1 VVTQL
6 WSNNKASL
14 IWEGQTVDDAMGRF
28 AVGRQRAL
36 VVVSQTLRPKGLLWA
51 QAVMEFLAAGGPGT
65 EPIDGLVDPLLLIFQ
80 QDGGLPAPGLLS
92 AGQLP
97 AAVVD
102 EKGRLVGVIGEEE
115 FFQALVDE
123 NNSLRD
129 AEMDLQAIMDSAED
143 LMCISDGSGA
153 KLRISPSAEK
163 LYGAAAQEL
172 VGKNVRD
179 LERNGIYFPSATRL
193 AIEKKAQVTV
203 TQVTKTDR
211 KLMVT
216 ANPIFNEAG
225 EIVRV
230 VSISK
235 DITDLHK
242 LEQELENTKELMEKY
257 EKELSELRKV
267 NLDHYQIV
275 ASSKAM
281 QGLLQ
286 LAAKVATVDS
296 TVFILGESGVGKEM
310 VAKLIHGES
319 KRKNGPFIKINCG
332 AIPET
337 LLESEL
343 FGYEKGAFTGANREG
358 KPGLMELAHK
368 GTLFLDEIGELPLN
382 LQVKLLRVL
391 QEQEIVRVGGV
402 RPIKVDLRIITATNR
417 DIEQM
422 VEEGTFR
429 RDLYYRLNVVPI
441 YVPPLR
447 ERREDIPALVHHFL
461 QRLSQK
467 YSRSRQVTPEAMELL
482 FNYSWPGNVREL
494 ENIIERVVVT
504 SDSSQITVADLPVE
518 LQHGDRKTMKVVV
531 NGIIPL
537 KMATEAVEEQLIRR
551 AMERYKSTY
560 KAARALGINQS
571 TVVRKVQKYC
581 KNGTGQYA

>member
-1 VVTQL
+1 MVTQL
-6 WSNNKASL
+6 WSSNKSYL
-14 IWEGQTVDDAMGRF
+14 IWEGQAVKDAVERF
-28 AVGRQRAL
+28 AVGKQRAL
-36 VVVSQTLRPKGLLWA
+36 VVVSQSFVPVGILWA
-51 QAVMEFLAAGGPGT
+51 QAVMEFLAAGGSGT
-65 EPIDGLVDPLLLIFQ
+65 ESIDGLVDSQLLLLQ
-80 QDGGLPAPGLLS
+80 QDGELPEPGLLE
-92 AGQLP
+92 GKLP

-102 EKGRLVGVIGEEE
+102 DKGRLVGVIGEKECI
-115 FFQALVDE
+115 QALAAE
-123 NNSLRD
+123 NSSLRD
-129 AEMDLQAIMDSAED
+129 AEIDLKAIMDSAED

-163 LYGAAAQEL
+163 LYGTAAQEL

-193 AIEKKAQVTV
+193 AIEKKARVTV
-203 TQVTKTDR
+203 TQVTKSDR

-216 ANPIFNEAG
+216 ANPIINGAG

-235 DITDLHK
+235 DITDLHQ
-242 LEQELENTKELMEKY
+242 LEQELENTKEMMEKY

-267 NLDHYQIV
+267 NLDDYEIIGN
-275 ASSKAM
+275 SKAM

-286 LAAKVATVDS
+286 LATKVAAVDS
-296 TVFILGESGVGKEM
+296 TVLILGESGVGKEL

-319 KRKNGPFIKINCG
+319 KRRDGPFIKINCG

-343 FGYEKGAFTGANREG
+343 FGYDKGAFTGANREG

-368 GTLFLDEIGELPLN
+368 GTLFLDEIAELPLN

-402 RPIKVDLRIITATNR
+402 KPIKVDIRIITATNR

-441 YVPPLR
+441 PVPPLR

-461 QRLSQK
+461 QRFSQK
-467 YSRSRQVTPEAMELL
+467 YSRSRQITPEAMELL

-494 ENIIERVVVT
+494 ENIIERIVVT
-504 SDSSQITVADLPVE
+504 SDSSQITVDDLPAE
-518 LQHGDRKTMKVVV
+518 LQHGDRKTKKVVV

-571 TVVRKVQKYC
+571 TVVRKVQKYL
-581 KNGTGQYA
+581 KNGTG

>member
-1 VVTQL
+1 L
-6 WSNNKASL
+6 WSSNKSYL
-14 IWEGQTVDDAMGRF
+14 IWEGQAVKDAVERF
-28 AVGRQRAL
+28 AVGKQRAL
-36 VVVSQTLRPKGLLWA
+36 VVVSQSFVPVGILWA
-51 QAVMEFLAAGGPGT
+51 QAVMEFLAAGGSGT
-65 EPIDGLVDPLLLIFQ
+65 ESIDGLVDSQLLLLQ
-80 QDGGLPAPGLLS
+80 QDGELPEPGLLE
-92 AGQLP
+92 GKLP

-102 EKGRLVGVIGEEE
+102 DKGRLVGVIGEKECI
-115 FFQALVDE
+115 QALAAE
-123 NNSLRD
+123 NSSLRD
-129 AEMDLQAIMDSAED
+129 AEIDLKAIMDSAED

-163 LYGAAAQEL
+163 LYGTAAQEL

-193 AIEKKAQVTV
+193 AIEKKARVTV
-203 TQVTKTDR
+203 TQVTKSDR

-216 ANPIFNEAG
+216 ANPIINGAG

-235 DITDLHK
+235 DITDLHQ
-242 LEQELENTKELMEKY
+242 LEQELENTKEMMEKY

-267 NLDHYQIV
+267 NLDDYEIIGN
-275 ASSKAM
+275 SKAM

-286 LAAKVATVDS
+286 LATKVAAVDS
-296 TVFILGESGVGKEM
+296 TVLILGESGVGKEL

-319 KRKNGPFIKINCG
+319 KRRDGPFIKINCG

-343 FGYEKGAFTGANREG
+343 FGYDKGAFTGANREG

-368 GTLFLDEIGELPLN
+368 GTLFLDEIAELPLN

-402 RPIKVDLRIITATNR
+402 KPIKVDIRIITATNR

-441 YVPPLR
+441 PVPPLR

-461 QRLSQK
+461 QRFSQK
-467 YSRSRQVTPEAMELL
+467 YSRSRQITPEAMELL

-494 ENIIERVVVT
+494 ENIIERIVVT
-504 SDSSQITVADLPVE
+504 SDSSQITVDDLPAE
-518 LQHGDRKTMKVVV
+518 LQHGDRKTKKVVV

-571 TVVRKVQKYC
+571 TVVRKVQKYL
-581 KNGTGQYA
+581 KNGTG

>member
-1 VVTQL
+1 VATQL
-6 WSNNKASL
+6 WSTNKSYL
-14 IWEGQTVDDAMGRF
+14 IWEGQTVKDAVERF
-28 AVGRQRAL
+28 AVEKQRAL
-36 VVVSQTLRPKGLLWA
+36 VVVNQSLKPVGILWA

-65 EPIDGLVDPLLLIFQ
+65 VPIDGLVDPQILLFRQ
-80 QDGGLPAPGLLS
+80 EEGLPDPELLDNK
-92 AGQLP
+92 LP

-102 EKGRLVGVIGEEE
+102 DRGRLVGVIGEKEC
-115 FFQALVDE
+115 FQALVEE
-123 NNSLRD
+123 NTSLRD
-129 AEMDLQAIMDSAED
+129 AEIDLQAIMDSAED

-163 LYGAAAQEL
+163 LYGTAAKEL

-179 LERNGIYFPSATRL
+179 LERTGIYFPSATRL
-193 AIEKKAQVTV
+193 AIEKKSRITV
-203 TQVTKTDR
+203 TQVTKSDR

-216 ANPIFNEAG
+216 ANPILNEAG
-225 EIVRV
+225 EVVRV

-235 DITDLHK
+235 DITDLHQ

-267 NLDHYQIV
+267 NLDDYQIIG
-275 ASSKAM
+275 SSKAM
-281 QGLLQ
+281 QSLLQ
-286 LAAKVATVDS
+286 LATKVAAVDS
-296 TVFILGESGVGKEM
+296 SVLILGESGVGKEL

-319 KRKNGPFIKINCG
+319 KRRNGPFIKINCG

-368 GTLFLDEIGELPLN
+368 GTLFLDEIAELPLN

-422 VEEGTFR
+422 VEEGSFR

-461 QRLSQK
+461 QRFSHR
-467 YSRSRQVTPEAMELL
+467 YARSRQVTPEAMELL

-504 SDSSQITVADLPVE
+504 SDSSQITVADLPAE
-518 LQHGDRKTMKVVV
+518 LQHGDRKTKKVVV

-537 KMATEAVEEQLIRR
+537 KVATEAVEEQLIRR

-571 TVVRKVQKYC
+571 TVVRKVQKYL
-581 KNGTGQYA
+581 KNGTG

>member
-1 VVTQL
+1 MVTQL
-6 WSNNKASL
+6 WSSNKSYL
-14 IWEGQTVDDAMGRF
+14 IWEGQAVKDAVERF
-28 AVGRQRAL
+28 AVGKQRAL
-36 VVVSQTLRPKGLLWA
+36 VVVSQSFVPVGILWA
-51 QAVMEFLAAGGPGT
+51 QAVMEFLAAGGSGT
-65 EPIDGLVDPLLLIFQ
+65 ESIDGLVDSQLLLLQ
-80 QDGGLPAPGLLS
+80 QDGELPEPGLLE
-92 AGQLP
+92 GKLP

-102 EKGRLVGVIGEEE
+102 DKGRLVGVIGEKECI
-115 FFQALVDE
+115 QALAAE
-123 NNSLRD
+123 NSSLRD
-129 AEMDLQAIMDSAED
+129 AEIDLKAIMDSAED

-163 LYGAAAQEL
+163 LYGTAAQEL

-193 AIEKKAQVTV
+193 AIEKKARVTV
-203 TQVTKTDR
+203 TQVTKSDR

-216 ANPIFNEAG
+216 ANPIINGAG

-235 DITDLHK
+235 DITDLHQ
-242 LEQELENTKELMEKY
+242 LEQELENTKEMMEKY

-267 NLDHYQIV
+267 NLDDYEIIGN
-275 ASSKAM
+275 SKAM

-286 LAAKVATVDS
+286 LATKVAAVDS
-296 TVFILGESGVGKEM
+296 TVLILGESGVGKEL

-319 KRKNGPFIKINCG
+319 KRRDGPFIKINCG

-343 FGYEKGAFTGANREG
+343 FGYDKGAFTGANREG

-368 GTLFLDEIGELPLN
+368 GTLFLDEIAELPLN

-402 RPIKVDLRIITATNR
+402 KPIKVDIRIITATNR

-441 YVPPLR
+441 PVPPLR

-461 QRLSQK
+461 QRFSQK
-467 YSRSRQVTPEAMELL
+467 YSRSRQITPEAMELL

-494 ENIIERVVVT
+494 ENIIERIVVT
-504 SDSSQITVADLPVE
+504 SDSSQITVDDLPVE
-518 LQHGDRKTMKVVV
+518 LQHGDRKTKKVVV

-571 TVVRKVQKYC
+571 TVVRKVQKYL
-581 KNGTGQYA
+581 KNGTG

>member
-1 VVTQL
+1 MVTQL
-6 WSNNKASL
+6 WSSNKSYL
-14 IWEGQTVDDAMGRF
+14 IWEGQAVKDAVERF
-28 AVGRQRAL
+28 AVGKQRAL
-36 VVVSQTLRPKGLLWA
+36 VVVSQSFVPVGILWA
-51 QAVMEFLAAGGPGT
+51 QAVMEFLAAGGSGT
-65 EPIDGLVDPLLLIFQ
+65 EFIDGLVDSQLLLLQ
-80 QDGGLPAPGLLS
+80 QDGELPEPGLLE
-92 AGQLP
+92 GKLP

-102 EKGRLVGVIGEEE
+102 DKGRLVGVIGEKECI
-115 FFQALVDE
+115 QALAAE
-123 NNSLRD
+123 NSSLRD
-129 AEMDLQAIMDSAED
+129 AEIDLKAIMDSAED

-163 LYGAAAQEL
+163 LYGTAAQEL

-193 AIEKKAQVTV
+193 AIEKKARVTV
-203 TQVTKTDR
+203 TQVTKSDR

-216 ANPIFNEAG
+216 ANPIINGAG

-235 DITDLHK
+235 DITDLHQ
-242 LEQELENTKELMEKY
+242 LEQELENTKEMMEKY

-267 NLDHYQIV
+267 NLDDYEIIGN
-275 ASSKAM
+275 SKAM

-286 LAAKVATVDS
+286 LATKVAAVDS
-296 TVFILGESGVGKEM
+296 TVLILGESGVGKEL

-319 KRKNGPFIKINCG
+319 KRRDGPFIKINCG

-343 FGYEKGAFTGANREG
+343 FGYDKGAFTGANREG

-368 GTLFLDEIGELPLN
+368 GTLFLDEIAELPLN

-402 RPIKVDLRIITATNR
+402 KPIKVDIRIITATNR

-441 YVPPLR
+441 PVPPLR

-461 QRLSQK
+461 QRFSQK
-467 YSRSRQVTPEAMELL
+467 YSRSRQITPEAMELL

-494 ENIIERVVVT
+494 ENIIERIVVT
-504 SDSSQITVADLPVE
+504 SDSSQITVDDLPAE
-518 LQHGDRKTMKVVV
+518 LQHGDRKTKKVVV

-571 TVVRKVQKYC
+571 TVVRKVQKYL
-581 KNGTGQYA
+581 KNGTG

>member
-1 VVTQL
+1 MVTQL
-6 WSNNKASL
+6 WSSNKSYL
-14 IWEGQTVDDAMGRF
+14 IWEGQAVKDAVERF
-28 AVGRQRAL
+28 AVGKQRAL
-36 VVVSQTLRPKGLLWA
+36 VVVSQSFVPVGILWA
-51 QAVMEFLAAGGPGT
+51 QAVMEFLAAGGSGT
-65 EPIDGLVDPLLLIFQ
+65 ESIDGLVDSQLLLLQ
-80 QDGGLPAPGLLS
+80 QDGELPEPGLLE
-92 AGQLP
+92 GKLP

-102 EKGRLVGVIGEEE
+102 DKGRLVGVIGEKECI
-115 FFQALVDE
+115 QALAAE
-123 NNSLRD
+123 NSSLRD
-129 AEMDLQAIMDSAED
+129 AEIDLKAIMDSAED

-163 LYGAAAQEL
+163 LYGTAAQEL

-193 AIEKKAQVTV
+193 AIEKKARVTV
-203 TQVTKTDR
+203 TQVTKSDR

-216 ANPIFNEAG
+216 ANPIINGAG

-235 DITDLHK
+235 DITDLHQ
-242 LEQELENTKELMEKY
+242 LEQELENTKEMMEKY

-267 NLDHYQIV
+267 NLDDYEIIGN
-275 ASSKAM
+275 SKAM

-286 LAAKVATVDS
+286 LATKVAAVDS
-296 TVFILGESGVGKEM
+296 TVLILGESGVGKEL

-319 KRKNGPFIKINCG
+319 KRRDGPFIKINCG

-343 FGYEKGAFTGANREG
+343 FGYDKGAFTGANREG

-368 GTLFLDEIGELPLN
+368 GTLFLDEIAELPLN

-402 RPIKVDLRIITATNR
+402 KPIKVDIRIITATNR

-441 YVPPLR
+441 PVPPLR

-461 QRLSQK
+461 QRFSQK
-467 YSRSRQVTPEAMELL
+467 YSRSRQITTEAMELL

-494 ENIIERVVVT
+494 ENIIERIVVT
-504 SDSSQITVADLPVE
+504 SDSSQITVDDLPAE
-518 LQHGDRKTMKVVV
+518 LQHGDRKTKKVVV

-537 KMATEAVEEQLIRR
+537 KMATEAVEEQLLRR

-571 TVVRKVQKYC
+571 TVVRKVQKYL
-581 KNGTGQYA
+581 KNGTG

>member
-1 VVTQL
+1 MVTQL
-6 WSNNKASL
+6 WSSNKSYL
-14 IWEGQTVDDAMGRF
+14 IWEGQAVKDAVERF
-28 AVGRQRAL
+28 AVGKQRAL
-36 VVVSQTLRPKGLLWA
+36 VVVSQSFVPVGILWA
-51 QAVMEFLAAGGPGT
+51 QAVMEFLAVGGSGT
-65 EPIDGLVDPLLLIFQ
+65 ESIDGLVDSQLLLLQ
-80 QDGGLPAPGLLS
+80 QDGELPEPGLLE
-92 AGQLP
+92 GKLP

-102 EKGRLVGVIGEEE
+102 DKGRLVGVIGEKECI
-115 FFQALVDE
+115 QALAAE
-123 NNSLRD
+123 NSSLRD
-129 AEMDLQAIMDSAED
+129 AEIDLKAIMDSAED

-163 LYGAAAQEL
+163 LYGTAAQEL

-193 AIEKKAQVTV
+193 AIEKKARVTV
-203 TQVTKTDR
+203 TQVTKSDR

-216 ANPIFNEAG
+216 ANPIINGAG

-235 DITDLHK
+235 DITDLHQ
-242 LEQELENTKELMEKY
+242 LEQELENTKEMMEKY

-267 NLDHYQIV
+267 NLDDYEIIGN
-275 ASSKAM
+275 SKAM

-286 LAAKVATVDS
+286 LATKVAAVDS
-296 TVFILGESGVGKEM
+296 TVLILGESGVGKEL

-319 KRKNGPFIKINCG
+319 KRRDGPFIKINCG

-343 FGYEKGAFTGANREG
+343 FGYDKGAFTGANREG

-368 GTLFLDEIGELPLN
+368 GTLFLDEIAELPLN

-402 RPIKVDLRIITATNR
+402 KPIKVDIRIITATNR

-441 YVPPLR
+441 PVPPLR

-461 QRLSQK
+461 QRFSQK
-467 YSRSRQVTPEAMELL
+467 YSRSRQITTEAMELL

-494 ENIIERVVVT
+494 ENIIERIVVT
-504 SDSSQITVADLPVE
+504 SDSSQITVDDLPAE
-518 LQHGDRKTMKVVV
+518 LQHGDRKTKKVVV

-560 KAARALGINQS
+560 KAARALGIN
-571 TVVRKVQKYC
+571 
-581 KNGTGQYA
+581 

>member
-6 WSNNKASL
+6 WSSNKSYL
-14 IWEGQTVDDAMGRF
+14 IWEGQAVKDAVERF
-28 AVGRQRAL
+28 AVGKQRAL
-36 VVVSQTLRPKGLLWA
+36 VVVSQSFVPVGILWA
-51 QAVMEFLAAGGPGT
+51 QAVMEFLAAGGSGT
-65 EPIDGLVDPLLLIFQ
+65 ESIDGLVDSQLLLLQ
-80 QDGGLPAPGLLS
+80 QDGELPEPGLLE
-92 AGQLP
+92 GKLP

-102 EKGRLVGVIGEEE
+102 DKGRLVGVIGEKECI
-115 FFQALVDE
+115 QALAAE
-123 NNSLRD
+123 NSSLRD
-129 AEMDLQAIMDSAED
+129 AEIDLKAIMDSAED

-163 LYGAAAQEL
+163 LYGTAAQEL

-193 AIEKKAQVTV
+193 AIEKKARVTV
-203 TQVTKTDR
+203 TQVTKSDR

-216 ANPIFNEAG
+216 ANPIINGAG

-235 DITDLHK
+235 DITDLHQ
-242 LEQELENTKELMEKY
+242 LEQELENTKEMMEKY

-267 NLDHYQIV
+267 NLDDYEIIGN
-275 ASSKAM
+275 SKAM

-286 LAAKVATVDS
+286 LATKVAAVDS
-296 TVFILGESGVGKEM
+296 TVLILGESGVGKEL

-319 KRKNGPFIKINCG
+319 KRRDGPFIKINCG

-343 FGYEKGAFTGANREG
+343 FGYDKGAFTGANREG

-368 GTLFLDEIGELPLN
+368 GTLFLDEIAELPLN

-402 RPIKVDLRIITATNR
+402 KPIKVDIRIITATNR

-441 YVPPLR
+441 PVPPLR

-461 QRLSQK
+461 QRFSQK
-467 YSRSRQVTPEAMELL
+467 YSRSRQITTEAMELL

-494 ENIIERVVVT
+494 ENIIERIVVT
-504 SDSSQITVADLPVE
+504 SDSSQITVDDLPAE
-518 LQHGDRKTMKVVV
+518 LQHGDRKTKKVVV

-571 TVVRKVQKYC
+571 TVVRKVQKYL
-581 KNGTGQYA
+581 KNGTG

>member
-6 WSNNKASL
+6 WSSNKSYL
-14 IWEGQTVDDAMGRF
+14 IWEGQAVKDAVERF
-28 AVGRQRAL
+28 AVGKQRAL
-36 VVVSQTLRPKGLLWA
+36 VVVSQSFVPVGILWA
-51 QAVMEFLAAGGPGT
+51 QAVMEFLAAGGSGT
-65 EPIDGLVDPLLLIFQ
+65 ESIDGLVDSQLLLLQ
-80 QDGGLPAPGLLS
+80 QDGELPEPGLLE
-92 AGQLP
+92 GKLP

-102 EKGRLVGVIGEEE
+102 DKGRLVGVIGEKECI
-115 FFQALVDE
+115 QALAAE
-123 NNSLRD
+123 NSSLRD
-129 AEMDLQAIMDSAED
+129 AEIDLKAIMDSAED

-163 LYGAAAQEL
+163 LYGTAAQEL

-193 AIEKKAQVTV
+193 AIEKKARVTV
-203 TQVTKTDR
+203 TQVTKSDR

-216 ANPIFNEAG
+216 ANPIINGAG

-235 DITDLHK
+235 DITDLHQ
-242 LEQELENTKELMEKY
+242 LEQELENTKEMMEKY

-267 NLDHYQIV
+267 NLDDYEIIGN
-275 ASSKAM
+275 SKAM

-286 LAAKVATVDS
+286 LATKVAAVDS
-296 TVFILGESGVGKEM
+296 TVLILGESGVGKEL

-319 KRKNGPFIKINCG
+319 KRRDGPFIKINCG

-343 FGYEKGAFTGANREG
+343 FGYDKGAFTGANREG

-368 GTLFLDEIGELPLN
+368 GTLFLDEIAELPLN

-402 RPIKVDLRIITATNR
+402 KPIKVDIRIITATNR

-441 YVPPLR
+441 PVPPLR

-461 QRLSQK
+461 QRFSQK
-467 YSRSRQVTPEAMELL
+467 YSRSRQITPEAMELL

-494 ENIIERVVVT
+494 ENIIERIVVT
-504 SDSSQITVADLPVE
+504 SDSSQITVDDLPAE
-518 LQHGDRKTMKVVV
+518 LQHGDRKTKKVVV

-571 TVVRKVQKYC
+571 TVVRKVQKYL
-581 KNGTGQYA
+581 KNGTG

>member
-1 VVTQL
+1 MVTQL
-6 WSNNKASL
+6 WSSNKSYL
-14 IWEGQTVDDAMGRF
+14 IWEGQAVKDAVERF
-28 AVGRQRAL
+28 AVGKQRAL
-36 VVVSQTLRPKGLLWA
+36 VVVSQSFVPVGILWA
-51 QAVMEFLAAGGPGT
+51 QAVMEFLAAGGSGT
-65 EPIDGLVDPLLLIFQ
+65 ESIDGLVDSQLLLLQ
-80 QDGGLPAPGLLS
+80 QDGELPEPGLLE
-92 AGQLP
+92 GKLP

-102 EKGRLVGVIGEEE
+102 DKGRLVGVIGEKECI
-115 FFQALVDE
+115 QALAAE
-123 NNSLRD
+123 NSSLRD
-129 AEMDLQAIMDSAED
+129 AEIDLKAIMDSAED

-163 LYGAAAQEL
+163 LYGTAAQEL

-193 AIEKKAQVTV
+193 AIEKKARVTV
-203 TQVTKTDR
+203 TQVTKSDR

-216 ANPIFNEAG
+216 ANPIINGAG

-235 DITDLHK
+235 DITDLHQ
-242 LEQELENTKELMEKY
+242 LEQELENTKEMMEKY

-267 NLDHYQIV
+267 NLDDYEIIGN
-275 ASSKAM
+275 SKAM

-286 LAAKVATVDS
+286 LATKVAAVDS
-296 TVFILGESGVGKEM
+296 TVLILGESGVGKEL

-319 KRKNGPFIKINCG
+319 KRRDGPFIKINCG

-343 FGYEKGAFTGANREG
+343 FGYDKGAFTGANREG

-368 GTLFLDEIGELPLN
+368 GTLFLDEIAELPLN

-402 RPIKVDLRIITATNR
+402 KPIKVDIRIITATNR

-441 YVPPLR
+441 PVPPLR

-461 QRLSQK
+461 QRFSQK
-467 YSRSRQVTPEAMELL
+467 YSRSRQITTEAMELL

-494 ENIIERVVVT
+494 ENIIERIVVT
-504 SDSSQITVADLPVE
+504 SDSSQITVDDLPAE
-518 LQHGDRKTMKVVV
+518 LQHGDRKTKKVVV

-571 TVVRKVQKYC
+571 TVVRKVQKYL
-581 KNGTGQYA
+581 KNGTG

>member
-6 WSNNKASL
+6 WSSNKSYL
-14 IWEGQTVDDAMGRF
+14 IWEGQAVKDAVERF
-28 AVGRQRAL
+28 AVGKQRAL
-36 VVVSQTLRPKGLLWA
+36 VVVSQSFVPVGILWA
-51 QAVMEFLAAGGPGT
+51 QAVMEFLAAGGSGT
-65 EPIDGLVDPLLLIFQ
+65 ESIDGLVDSQLLLLQ
-80 QDGGLPAPGLLS
+80 QDGELPEPGLLE
-92 AGQLP
+92 GKLP

-102 EKGRLVGVIGEEE
+102 DKGRLVGVIEEKE
-115 FFQALVDE
+115 CIQALAAE
-123 NNSLRD
+123 NSSLRD
-129 AEMDLQAIMDSAED
+129 AEIDLKAIMDSAED

-163 LYGAAAQEL
+163 LYGTAAQEL

-193 AIEKKAQVTV
+193 AIEKKARVTV
-203 TQVTKTDR
+203 TQVTKSDR

-216 ANPIFNEAG
+216 ANPIINGAG

-235 DITDLHK
+235 DITDLHQ
-242 LEQELENTKELMEKY
+242 LEQELENTKEMMEKY

-267 NLDHYQIV
+267 NLDDYEIIGN
-275 ASSKAM
+275 SKAM

-286 LAAKVATVDS
+286 LATKVAAVDS
-296 TVFILGESGVGKEM
+296 TVLILGESGVGKEL

-319 KRKNGPFIKINCG
+319 KRRDGPFIKINCG

-343 FGYEKGAFTGANREG
+343 FGYDKGAFTGANREG

-368 GTLFLDEIGELPLN
+368 GTLFLDEIAELPLN

-402 RPIKVDLRIITATNR
+402 KPIKVDIRIITATNR

-441 YVPPLR
+441 PVPPLR

-461 QRLSQK
+461 QRFSQK
-467 YSRSRQVTPEAMELL
+467 YSRSRQITTEAMELL

-494 ENIIERVVVT
+494 ENIIERIVVT
-504 SDSSQITVADLPVE
+504 SDSSQITVDDLPAE
-518 LQHGDRKTMKVVV
+518 LQHGDRKTKKVVV

-571 TVVRKVQKYC
+571 TVVRKVQKYL
-581 KNGTGQYA
+581 KNGTG

>member
-1 VVTQL
+1 L
-6 WSNNKASL
+6 WSSNKSYL
-14 IWEGQTVDDAMGRF
+14 IWEGQAVKDAVERF
-28 AVGRQRAL
+28 AVGKQRAL
-36 VVVSQTLRPKGLLWA
+36 VVVSQSFVPVGILWA
-51 QAVMEFLAAGGPGT
+51 QAVMEFLAAGGSGT
-65 EPIDGLVDPLLLIFQ
+65 ESIDGLVDSQLLLLQ
-80 QDGGLPAPGLLS
+80 QDGELPEPGLLE
-92 AGQLP
+92 GKLP

-102 EKGRLVGVIGEEE
+102 DKGRLVGVIGEKECI
-115 FFQALVDE
+115 QALAAE
-123 NNSLRD
+123 NSSLRD
-129 AEMDLQAIMDSAED
+129 AEIDLKAIMDSAED

-163 LYGAAAQEL
+163 LYGTAAQEL

-193 AIEKKAQVTV
+193 AIEKKARVTV
-203 TQVTKTDR
+203 TQVTKSDR

-216 ANPIFNEAG
+216 ANPIINGAG

-235 DITDLHK
+235 DITDLHQ
-242 LEQELENTKELMEKY
+242 LEQELENTKEMMEKY

-267 NLDHYQIV
+267 NLDDYEIIGN
-275 ASSKAM
+275 SKAM

-286 LAAKVATVDS
+286 LATKVAAVDS
-296 TVFILGESGVGKEM
+296 TVLILGESGVGKEL

-319 KRKNGPFIKINCG
+319 KRRDGPFIKINCG

-343 FGYEKGAFTGANREG
+343 FGYDKGAFTGANREG

-368 GTLFLDEIGELPLN
+368 GTLFLDEIAELPLN

-402 RPIKVDLRIITATNR
+402 KPIKVDIRIITATNR

-441 YVPPLR
+441 PVPPLR

-461 QRLSQK
+461 QRFSQK
-467 YSRSRQVTPEAMELL
+467 YSRSRQITTEAMELL

-494 ENIIERVVVT
+494 ENIIERIVVT
-504 SDSSQITVADLPVE
+504 SDSSQITVDDLPAE
-518 LQHGDRKTMKVVV
+518 LQHGDRKTKKVVV

-571 TVVRKVQKYC
+571 TVVRKVQKYL
-581 KNGTGQYA
+581 KNGTG